1 MRAPWPLLLLVLL
14 GCPSEVLV
22 PDPGEYVVHRLNR
35 AEYNNTVRDLLGTS
49 LTPADDFPS
58 DDHGYG
64 FDNIGAALSMSPLH
78 VELYER
84 AADVLVEEAFAD
96 PEPWPLTL
104 TVQAEEV
111 NADIGSDWGLG
122 FWNLD
127 QEGELTALF
136 DLAGEGT
143 WSVST
148 RVFGHPAA
156 GESARFSL
164 RVDGIERGQY
174 EAPDLASEAETFS
187 VDVTLTGGY
196 HTVSVAFL
204 NDFYQPE
211 VGADRN
217 LLIDWIE
224 MEGPIGRQAPPN
236 AIKADLL
243 SCDPD
248 ALGRR
253 TCTRAILGSFATR
266 AWRRPLTSTELDSLL
281 ALAESAWDLG
291 ESWEYGVGLGV
302 KAALL
307 SPHFLFR
314 IELDEDPASL
324 ESHPV
329 SDYELASRLSY
340 FLWSSMPDDDLFA
353 LAHEGTLHLPEIVA
367 GEVRRM
373 LADPRSDAL
382 IDNFA
387 GQWLFIRAIED
398 AAPDGAT
405 WPDFDDDVRASL
417 QTEMELFFAGFL
429 DGRDM
434 RQMLTATSTWL
445 DSRLV
450 EHYALDLPEGTVPAD
465 GSFVEVTFPDGPRG
479 GLLGMGGLMTA
490 TSYPLR
496 TSPTLRGKWVL
507 GHLLCAEPPPPPPGV
522 EGLATEDEADAETLR
537 ERLEQ
542 HRADPTCASCHEVMD
557 EIGFALEP
565 FDPVGVHRTEY
576 SPGVPIDA
584 RGTFPDGRSFVG
596 PRELTAVIAADER
609 LGGCIARKLYT
620 YALGRGPV
628 FEDLE
633 PITEIEAAF
642 IDSNYSFEEL
652 AVAIAGSGPFLR
664 RRGQP

>member
-1 MRAPWPLLLLVLL
+1 MLL
-14 GCPSEVLV
+14 GCPSEIIV
-22 PDPGEYVVHRLNR
+22 PDPGEYVMHRLNR

-49 LTPADDFPS
+49 LTPADDFPT

-84 AADVLVEEAFAD
+84 AADLLVTEALSD
-96 PEPWPLTL
+96 PEPWPLTI
-104 TVQAEEV
+104 TQQAEEAGASV
-111 NADIGSDWGLG
+111 GSDWGLG
-122 FWNLD
+122 FWNLSE
-127 QEGELTALF
+127 EGEVSAVF
-136 DLAGEGT
+136 DLVGEGT
-143 WSVST
+143 WTVRT
-148 RVFGHPAA
+148 RAFGHPAA

-164 RVDGIERGQY
+164 RVDGNEIGQFD
-174 EAPDLASEAETFS
+174 APDLASEVQVFE
-187 VDVTLTGGY
+187 VDATLLAGF
-196 HTVSVAFL
+196 HIVSVAFL
-204 NDFYQPE
+204 NDFWQPE

-224 MEGPIGRQAPPN
+224 VEGPIGRQTPPN

-243 SCDPD
+243 TCDPE
-248 ALGRR
+248 LIGRS

-266 AWRRPLTSTELDSLL
+266 AWRRPLTGVELDSLL
-281 ALAESAWDLG
+281 ALAEAAWNVG
-291 ESWEYGVGLGV
+291 ESWEYGLGLAL
-302 KAALL
+302 KAALV

-314 IELDEDPASL
+314 VELDEYPAST
-324 ESHPV
+324 EPHRV
-329 SDYELASRLSY
+329 NDYELASRLSY
-340 FLWSSMPDDDLFA
+340 FLWSSMPDEDLFA
-353 LAHEGTLHLPEIVA
+353 LAHDGTLHLPEVLA
-367 GEVRRM
+367 GQVRRM
-373 LADPRSDAL
+373 LADPQSDAL

-417 QTEMELFFAGFL
+417 QAEMRLFFAGFL

-434 RQMLTATSTWL
+434 RQLLTSTSTWL

-450 EHYALDLPEGTVPAD
+450 GHYELDLPEGIVPAD
-465 GSFVEVTFPDGPRG
+465 GTFVEVDFPDGPRG

-507 GHLLCAEPPPPPPGV
+507 GHLLCAEPPAPPPGV
-522 EGLATEDEADAETLR
+522 EGLSTEDETDAETLR

-542 HRADPTCASCHEVMD
+542 HREDPVCASCHEVMD

-576 SPGVPIDA
+576 SEGVPVDA
-584 RGTFPDGRSFVG
+584 SGTFPDGRSFVG

-609 LGGCIARKLYT
+609 LGGCIARQLYT

-628 FEDLE
+628 FEDLD
-633 PITEIEAAF
+633 PMVDIEAAF
-642 IDSNYSFEEL
+642 MDSGYSFEEL
-652 AVAIAGSGPFLR
+652 AIAIVTSDPFLL